1 LPFQKGPTEMCYE
14 KCISLKIH
22 GENSLDE
29 QNDNLFCYDVKLS
42 DKMTF
47 EEADKVLYEYVSN
60 REKNPKNEWI
70 YKFYITAKSLRKA
83 RINSDKIFETPFLMD
98 SVIAEFSNFA
108 STKFGKYMHKKFYNL
123 GLSDVR
129 LYINPFKFNDELIK
143 DDLIE
148 LFNHAWST
156 SAYYSDF
163 FKIRHFIFVKNN
175 LIDSIK
181 IDEPNIENIQIFS
194 GASFY
199 LEKML
204 GDLESKEQ
212 HNCVKKIE
220 ILRKNFLCV

>member
-1 LPFQKGPTEMCYE
+1 MCYE